1 VGRNYDIGLLRAIA
15 LDSGASPSRR
25 LKALDRLA
33 SGDNVYQTARINE
46 AEYRPT
52 PARARGFI
60 VKALRRL
67 LKSPDLMAC
76 HASAIRER
84 LLCIRG
90 IESKHFF
97 RLHEGASKT
106 TVTSEQSP
114 VASEIDE
121 FLAKHGVYKAASQEP
136 KEGQ

>member
-25 LKALDRLA
+25 LNAIDRLA

-52 PARARGFI
+52 PARARRFI
-60 VKALRRL
+60 VKALRQL

-76 HASAIRER
+76 HSSAIRER

-90 IESKHFF
+90 VESKHFW
-97 RLHEGASKT
+97 RLTSGT
-106 TVTSEQSP
+106 TVTIQHQSP
-114 VASEIDE
+114 AATELDE
-121 FLAKHGVYKAASQEP
+121 FLAKHGVYEVSVPDEV
-136 KEGQ
+136 KEEQ